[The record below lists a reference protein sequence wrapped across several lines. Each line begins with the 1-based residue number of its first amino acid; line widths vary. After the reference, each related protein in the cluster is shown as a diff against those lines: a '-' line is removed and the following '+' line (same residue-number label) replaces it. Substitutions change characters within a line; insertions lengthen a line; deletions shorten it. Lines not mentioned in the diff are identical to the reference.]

1 MEYLIFNFNLMK
13 KIFYILLCI
22 MFVSSCKEHQLSNY
36 GIEFQDK
43 NCKICLDKNN
53 NYTIS
58 VESFE
63 SSEMIYIMFLSYGK
77 YECHNNNL
85 LLYDDEGFEMSFKIK
100 ENRLSPKESFSFM
113 KGNEMESRYI
123 HPDEAY
129 LYRYDSAHLQRKTR
143 IIEDFEN
150 LSLSNTFYCGTYN
163 NNGGRSSINI
173 NEDGTYQFI
182 YKDLLLSKGEWE
194 IEDNILYLYDLDL
207 SYRHE
212 IIING
217 MTLMIKKSFGDFE
230 SYKFEFYE

>member
-1 MEYLIFNFNLMK
+1 
-13 KIFYILLCI
+13 

-43 NCKICLDKNN
+43 NCKIYLDKNN

-63 SSEMIYIMFLSYGK
+63 SSEMIYIMFLSRGR
-77 YECHNNNL
+77 YERYINNL
-85 LLYDDEGFEMSFKIK
+85 FLYDDKGFKMSFKIK
-100 ENRLSPKESFSFM
+100 ENRLLPKESFPFM

-129 LYRYDSAHLQRKTR
+129 LYRYDSAHLERKTQ
-143 IIEDFEN
+143 IINDFEN
-150 LSLSNTFYCGTYN
+150 SSIGDTVKCGTYN
-163 NNGGRSSINI
+163 HNSGRSSINI

-182 YKDLLLSKGEWE
+182 YKDLLLSEGEWRVE
-194 IEDNILYLYDLDL
+194 KNILYLTDANL
-207 SYRHE
+207 SYQHE

-217 MTLMIKKSFGDFE
+217 KTLMIKKSFGDFE
-230 SYKFEFYE
+230 AYKFEFYE

>member
-1 MEYLIFNFNLMK
+1 MQNLLSLNIMK
-13 KIFYILLCI
+13 KIFYILLCT
-22 MFVSSCKEHQLSNY
+22 MFVSSCKEHILSNY
-36 GIEFQDK
+36 GIEFHDK
-43 NCKICLDKNN
+43 ECKIYLDKDK

-58 VESFE
+58 VEGQE
-63 SSEMIYIMFLSYGK
+63 SQDMIFVMFLSYGK
-77 YECHNNNL
+77 YERHNNNL

-100 ENRLSPKESFSFM
+100 ENRLSPKESFAFM

-129 LYRYDSAHLQRKTR
+129 LYRYDSAHLERKAQ
-143 IIEDFEN
+143 IINDFEN
-150 LSLSNTFYCGTYN
+150 SSIGGTFKCGTYN
-163 NNGGRSSINI
+163 HNGGRSSIKI

-182 YKDLLLSKGEWE
+182 YKDLLLSKGKWE

-217 MTLMIKKSFGDFE
+217 KTLIIKKSFGDFE